1 VGARTG
7 TYRNILKARYETT
20 FQPIADAALASSD
33 RATLKFDDI
42 LDEILMVRL
51 FDSLG
56 PQLVTG
62 TTQPIA
68 DALREKA
75 SVAGQIRSMLL
86 SLWGHRYLI
95 EHDYRESREAGPMYA
110 AFLVPALARVR
121 AGLGTVQSQG
131 STYVLNHL
139 IEAGAIQLDA
149 DGRFTIDAVRA
160 DAEVTRAAVEFISLM
175 AKGDV
180 VAVESLLRRYVIVS
194 HAVEVILSRI
204 GPAPPLQRI
213 VYRTADQLDPP

>member
-1 VGARTG
+1 
-7 TYRNILKARYETT
+7 
-20 FQPIADAALASSD
+20 
-33 RATLKFDDI
+33 
-42 LDEILMVRL
+42 
-51 FDSLG
+51 
-56 PQLVTG
+56 
-62 TTQPIA
+62 
-68 DALREKA
+68 
-75 SVAGQIRSMLL
+75 
-86 SLWGHRYLI
+86 
-95 EHDYRESREAGPMYA
+95 MYA

-121 AGLGTVQSQG
+121 AGLGTVQSQR

-194 HAVEVILSRI
+194 QAVEVILSRT

>member
-1 VGARTG
+1 
-7 TYRNILKARYETT
+7 
-20 FQPIADAALASSD
+20 
-33 RATLKFDDI
+33 
-42 LDEILMVRL
+42 MVRL

-68 DALREKA
+68 DALRAKG
-75 SVAGQIRSMLL
+75 SLSGQIRSMLL

-95 EHDYRESREAGPMYA
+95 EHGYRESREAGPMYA

-131 STYVLNHL
+131 STYILNHL
-139 IEAGAIQLDA
+139 IEAGAIQSDA
-149 DGRFTIDAVRA
+149 DGRLTIDTVRA
-160 DAEVTRAAVEFISLM
+160 DAEVTRAAGEFISLM
-175 AKGDV
+175 ARGDV
-180 VAVESLLRRYVIVS
+180 VAVEALLSRYVIVS
-194 HAVEVILSRI
+194 PEVNTVLKRI
-204 GPAPPLQRI
+204 GAAPPLQRI